1 MTDEVIPDDKYLPQK
16 SLFHIDEVAK
26 FFDVTTRCIHI
37 WVDKDQIT
45 KKGNRITREAILRC
59 KYRKFIVGPEL

>member
-1 MTDEVIPDDKYLPQK
+1 MTDDVIPDDKYLPQK
-16 SLFHIDEVAK
+16 SLFRIDEVAK
-26 FFDVTTRCIHI
+26 FFDVTNQCIYV
-37 WVDKDQIT
+37 WVGKGYLK